1 MSWMS
6 PSYHAVE
13 WHDPPNHRYQLFLY
27 REQGMDLQTSLTGRP
42 VLFIP
47 GNAGSYQQVRSIASA
62 ASRQHTV
69 QQDWKGPD
77 GGGRQLD
84 FFSVDFN
91 EEFSAFSARTLHDQ
105 ANYIKSAIDRIFREY
120 DHLPLSQRPS
130 QVILLAHSMGG
141 IAARLAISD
150 EEIAAKVDVLLT
162 MSTPHT
168 IPPLTIERDMDAIYS
183 KIAKPAHPL
192 HISLCGGVSDT
203 QVVSDSCALPPNI
216 VSADDGF
223 AVFTTGV
230 PAAWTGVDHQA
241 IVWCHQ
247 VRWLIAKSLLKM
259 AQAGSRAEK
268 LSIAR
273 ENFLGD
279 HETVSPS
286 GGDMRNVTVSTT
298 NMTILLRAKADAKAE
313 RASIK
318 HCVDDCHIVPFSSH
332 LIPFP
337 KDLNAPFP
345 MPGEGIKPEESLLAI
360 NVNAL
365 QDKGFISV
373 TSDTHDIVA
382 AGPHMVLTTSKSTW
396 TIEHQGATSLT
407 IRFSDFIP
415 STLLVRRLRISTPK
429 CEGFRPIVQYASV
442 SRLQSTTENR
452 FYPHVHQTVYLH
464 SHLGAAPFRPWRE
477 SQVKV
482 ALRVYQQEQC
492 PIHEVQLSTHVR
504 GTLAKIVSRYRMTF
518 LAWPMGWTAL
528 AMLTQIRGFS
538 REGRLPT
545 LSESFILLGKR
556 WVLGV
561 CLLLVTANLAQIS
574 LRESPQLESL
584 LLGTM
589 EIVFVP
595 LIVLMAIWTYGLTC
609 LMWLLL
615 RTAISTTMKIRQRL
629 DTQSPI
635 SDPVTPQTQQM
646 SRKLLRAG
654 LPLLLVHLFIPHQ
667 VAFLISLT
675 VLWTCVA
682 WTYTS
687 EESAEFGMTISFLM
701 TLLAPYKA
709 VSLVVWGRSLW
720 MDWYHPL
727 ATDHNLFYAG
737 PALLIVGLYVQGGLP
752 KRRDLAIAAYSAG
765 LLVLAT
771 SAFVLGSRWTWI
783 LPPIAH
789 TVLLLLAFAIW

>member
-396 TIEHQGATSLT
+396 
-407 IRFSDFIP
+407 R
-415 STLLVRRLRISTPK
+415 
-429 CEGFRPIVQYASV
+429 FRPIVQYASV

-538 REGRLPT
+538 REGD
-545 LSESFILLGKR
+545 FILLGKR

-609 LMWLLL
+609 L
-615 RTAISTTMKIRQRL
+615 I
-629 DTQSPI
+629 
-635 SDPVTPQTQQM
+635 
-646 SRKLLRAG
+646 
-654 LPLLLVHLFIPHQ
+654 
-667 VAFLISLT
+667 
-675 VLWTCVA
+675 
-682 WTYTS
+682 
-687 EESAEFGMTISFLM
+687 ESAEFGMTISFLM